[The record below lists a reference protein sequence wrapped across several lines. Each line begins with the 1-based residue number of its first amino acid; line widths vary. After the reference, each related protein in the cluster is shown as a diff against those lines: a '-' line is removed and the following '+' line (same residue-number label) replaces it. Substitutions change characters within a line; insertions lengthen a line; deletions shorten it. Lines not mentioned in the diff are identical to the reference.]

1 MDILGLTTSAAVRA
15 FIGIDE
21 DSRELPDQVFIDLEI
36 EDALRVEFSSWLPVT
51 LSALLAG
58 GDGSGSDA
66 DLAYTA
72 ARQAARAWCA
82 MEVLHVAEISIATKH
97 SDGQNEFVRQTP
109 KVADILARL
118 QASYDRY
125 RNVVLARLD
134 NTTAASTSWLAGYA
148 SPNYDPVTNLAT

>member
-109 KVADILARL
+109 KVADILSRL

-148 SPNYDPVTNLAT
+148 SPNYDPVTDSTT

>member
-82 MEVLHVAEISIATKH
+82 MEVLHVAEIAIATKH

-109 KVADILARL
+109 KVADILSRL

-148 SPNYDPVTNLAT
+148 SPNYDPVTDSTT